1 MQAKRL
7 RSEAQNEF
15 NKMIGANLRFLRVA
29 KKLRLHQVGKIL
41 DVRFQQVQKYESG
54 VNAVSAWRLKQF
66 SDLFEVS
73 IRNILDP
80 DYIKKMHAMEEAKF
94 FGDGEVKPKDYFD
107 AYSRQKNIDE
117 QMNKDEFLDS
127 LKRKQ
132 VNECNH

>member
-107 AYSRQKNIDE
+107 AYSRQKNIDQ
-117 QMNKDEFLDS
+117 QMQREEYLDS
-127 LKRKQ
+127 FKSEVTCQR
-132 VNECNH
+132 

>member
-15 NKMIGANLRFLRVA
+15 NKMIGANLRFIRVA
-29 KKLRLHQVGKIL
+29 KKLRLHQVGKNL

-73 IRNILDP
+73 IRNIIDP
-80 DYIKKMHAMEEAKF
+80 DYIKKMHAMSEAKF
-94 FGDGEVKPKDYFD
+94 FGDGEVKAKDYFD
-107 AYSRQKNIDE
+107 AFSRQKLIDE
-117 QMNKDEFLDS
+117 QMQRDEFLD
-127 LKRKQ
+127 Q
-132 VNECNH
+132 VKGKTNERNY

>member
-127 LKRKQ
+127 LKGKQ